1 MAIFSVA
8 QTNKEDQI
16 VADTNWEQESYRE
29 GCAYP
34 REQARVRLKAL
45 DDELLRR
52 KPKG

>member
-8 QTNKEDQI
+8 HTNKEDQI
-16 VADTNWEQESYRE
+16 VVDTNWEQESYRE
-29 GCAYP
+29 GYAYA

-52 KPKG
+52 